1 MFHAV
6 PHMPATITWLRILF
20 WISNNSHFH
29 LPPIPE
35 SGGYLSVPETNLFWI
50 PTFFWEN
57 KGNRG
62 CLKWWSLNLY
72 PVWLRMKCNPEQAN
86 NIKNND
92 LRTKLCNLHLNFSLL
107 VSVLFNFRE
116 RFTEKN
122 RKVFPLYIPIFDVLV
137 NKYFYKKSKQ
147 HTTSYWN
154 KQYLYYR

>member
-1 MFHAV
+1 MQYL
-6 PHMPATITWLRILF
+6 TC
-20 WISNNSHFH
+20 
-29 LPPIPE
+29 LPPSPDSAFFSEYPITVI
-35 SGGYLSVPETNLFWI
+35 SVCFHCRKWWVPLCPRNKSLLDTHI
-50 PTFFWEN
+50 FWEN

-62 CLKWWSLNLY
+62 CPKWWSLKLY

-116 RFTEKN
+116 KFTEKN